1 MALINWTDSYN
12 LNIKEIDQQH
22 QKLAEMINDFY
33 EQITQKSNKEL
44 ISDLIHKMK
53 EYAKVHFAT
62 EEKLL
67 HQSNY
72 KDLMEHKIKHQA
84 FIDKVSDLETRYD
97 SGKMILSFEIT
108 NFLKDW
114 LITHIQKEDKAYVSS
129 VMQLNL

>member
-1 MALINWTDSYN
+1 MALINWNDSYN

-22 QKLAEMINDFY
+22 QKLAEMINEFY
-33 EQITQKSNKEL
+33 DQITQKSNKEL
-44 ISDLIHKMK
+44 ISELIHKMK
-53 EYAKVHFAT
+53 DYTKIHFAT

-84 FIDKVSDLETRYD
+84 FIDKVTDLETRYD
-97 SGKMILSFEIT
+97 NGKMILSFEIT

-114 LITHIQKEDKAYVSS
+114 LITHIQKEDKAYVN
-129 VMQLNL
+129 VVLELNL

>member
-1 MALINWTDSYN
+1 MALINWKDSYN

-33 EQITQKSNKEL
+33 DQITQKSNKEL
-44 ISDLIHKMK
+44 ISDLIYKMK
-53 EYAKVHFAT
+53 DYTKVHFAT

-67 HQSNY
+67 HESNY
-72 KDLMEHKIKHQA
+72 NDLLEHKIKHQA
-84 FIDKVSDLETRYD
+84 FIDKVSDLETRFN

-114 LITHIQKEDKAYVSS
+114 LITHIQEEDKAYVSS
-129 VMQLNL
+129 VMQLNN

>member
-1 MALINWTDSYN
+1 MALINWNDSYN

-22 QKLAEMINDFY
+22 QKLATMINDFY
-33 EQITQKSNKEL
+33 DQITQKSNKEL

-53 EYAKVHFAT
+53 EYTKIHFAT

-67 HQSNY
+67 HESNY
-72 KDLMEHKIKHQA
+72 NDLLEHKIKHQA
-84 FIDKVSDLETRYD
+84 FIDKVSDLETRFD

-129 VMQLNL
+129 VMQLNI